1 MLLVVEITGFLCML
15 TIMFVGIWG
24 FILLNQIFGQIRY
37 KNYLMEK
44 LTQHVYMLSNQ
55 DDKDKK
61 EEEKLL

>member
-1 MLLVVEITGFLCML
+1 MLLVVEIIGILCML

-55 DDKDKK
+55 DNK
-61 EEEKLL
+61 EEEELQ